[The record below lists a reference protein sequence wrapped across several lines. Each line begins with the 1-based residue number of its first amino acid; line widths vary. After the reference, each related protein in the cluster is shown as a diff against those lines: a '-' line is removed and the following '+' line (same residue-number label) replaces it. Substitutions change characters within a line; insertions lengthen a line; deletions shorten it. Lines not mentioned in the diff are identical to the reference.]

1 MINYDKDN
9 IHENCLKAVRPY
21 LDDPEFQP
29 DFIRAKSL
37 AAAGLCSWAINIVSY
52 YEVFCTV
59 EPKRLALAQ
68 ANAELAAAR
77 EKLRLITNKLAA
89 LEADLAKLTFLT

>member
-1 MINYDKDN
+1 
-9 IHENCLKAVRPY
+9 LT
-21 LDDPEFQP
+21 FQL
-29 DFIRAKSL
+29 FAL
-37 AAAGLCSWAINIVSY
+37 AAAGLCSWAVNIVSY

-89 LEADLAKLTFLT
+89 LEAENIVFVIIDQVIKESINL